1 MIELKD
7 FTSRRLKAAI
17 IAAPMLLATLY
28 LTVFAAD
35 RYVSESTVA
44 LQQAGNDLTS
54 IPGAALMLAG
64 LSSPS
69 RGETL
74 YLLQYV
80 QSLALLKDL
89 DAKLNLRKHYEAERL
104 DVFARLWGA
113 ASQERFLDYYRS
125 RVEVVLDD
133 ASSTL
138 TVRVQGFD
146 PAFAQQL
153 NKAIL
158 EASEKFVNEMS
169 HSLAREKLN
178 FAEHELARSAQRL
191 ESARTEVLAFQA
203 KNGFLD
209 PGIQAEASGALSAQM
224 QASISK
230 SEAELRGLR
239 SFMTEDAP
247 QVRALRSQINA
258 TQAQLE
264 VERARATGTGAK
276 SDQLGALT
284 IDFQG
289 LRMRAEFALDAYK
302 VALVAIESARIEATR
317 KVKTLVVIQPPT
329 LPETPQYPRR
339 LYDLTTLLVVC
350 LLIYLVTRLVIA
362 TIREHQD

>member
-7 FTSRRLKAAI
+7 LTARRLKLVI
-17 IAAPMLLATLY
+17 IVVPFVLATIY
-28 LTVFAAD
+28 LTIFAAN

-44 LQQAGNDLTS
+44 LQQAGNDMSS

-69 RGETL
+69 RSETL

-80 QSLALLKDL
+80 QSLALLKEL
-89 DAKLNLRKHYEAERL
+89 DAKLDLRKHYESERL
-104 DVFARLWGA
+104 DVFSRLWGGS
-113 ASQERFLDYYRS
+113 SQETFLDYYRS
-125 RVEVVLDD
+125 RVEAVLDD

-146 PAFAQQL
+146 PAFAQSV

-158 EASEKFVNEMS
+158 EASERFVNEMS
-169 HSLAREKLN
+169 HSQAREKLN
-178 FAEHELARSAQRL
+178 FSETELKRAAEKLQN
-191 ESARTEVLAFQA
+191 ARTEVLAFQA

-209 PGIQAEASGALSAQM
+209 PTTQAEASGALSAQM
-224 QASISK
+224 QATISK

-247 QVRALRSQINA
+247 QVKALRAQIDA

-264 VERARATGTGAK
+264 VERARATGVGAR
-276 SDQLGALT
+276 SDRLGALAL
-284 IDFQG
+284 DFQG
-289 LRMRAEFALDAYK
+289 LRMKADFALDAYK
-302 VALVAIESARIEATR
+302 VALLAIESARIEATR
-317 KVKTLVVIQPPT
+317 KVKSLVVIQPPT
-329 LPETPQYPRR
+329 LPETAEYPRR
-339 LYDLTTLLVVC
+339 LYDLATVLVVC

>member
-7 FTSRRLKAAI
+7 LTPRRLKFAI
-17 IAAPMLLATLY
+17 IVVPFVLATIY
-28 LTVFAAD
+28 LTVFAAN

-44 LQQAGNDLTS
+44 LQQAGNDMS
-54 IPGAALMLAG
+54 SVPGAALMLAG

-69 RGETL
+69 RSETL

-80 QSLALLKDL
+80 QSLVLLKEL
-89 DAKLNLRKHYEAERL
+89 DAKLDLREHFESERL
-104 DVFARLWGA
+104 DVVSRLWDGS
-113 ASQERFLDYYRS
+113 SQETFLDYYRS
-125 RVEVVLDD
+125 RVEAVLDD

-146 PAFAQQL
+146 PVFAQKL

-158 EASEKFVNEMS
+158 EASERFVNEIS
-169 HSLAREKLN
+169 HAQAREKLD
-178 FAEHELARSAQRL
+178 FGELQLKQAAEKLQ
-191 ESARTEVLAFQA
+191 SARTEVLAFQA

-209 PGIQAEASGALSAQM
+209 PTIQAEASGALSAQM

-239 SFMTEDAP
+239 SFMTEDSP
-247 QVRALRSQINA
+247 QVKALRAQIDA

-264 VERARATGTGAK
+264 VERARATGVGAR
-276 SDQLGALT
+276 SERLGALALE
-284 IDFQG
+284 FQG
-289 LRMRAEFALDAYK
+289 LRMKADFALDAYK
-302 VALVAIESARIEATR
+302 VALLAIESARIEATR
-317 KVKTLVVIQPPT
+317 KVQSLVVIQPPT
-329 LPETPQYPRR
+329 LPETAEYPRR
-339 LYDLTTLLVVC
+339 LYNLATLLVVC

>member
-7 FTSRRLKAAI
+7 LTPRRLQLVI
-17 IAAPMLLATLY
+17 IALPMLLTALY
-28 LTVFAAD
+28 FTVFAAN

-44 LQQAGNDLTS
+44 LQQAGSDMSSL
-54 IPGAALMLAG
+54 PGAALMLAG
-64 LSSPS
+64 LGSPS

-74 YLLQYV
+74 YLVQYV
-80 QSLALLKDL
+80 QSLALLQEL
-89 DAKLNLRKHYEAERL
+89 DAKLNLRKHFEAERL
-104 DVFARLWGA
+104 DVFSRLWGG
-113 ASQERFLDYYRS
+113 ASQEQFLDFYRN

-146 PAFAQQL
+146 PAFAQQV

-158 EASEKFVNEMS
+158 DASERFVNEMS

-178 FAEHELARSAQRL
+178 FGEQELARSAQRL
-191 ESARTEVLAFQA
+191 QDARTDVLAFQT

-209 PGIQAEASGALSAQM
+209 PSIQADASGALSAQM

-247 QVRALRSQINA
+247 QVKALRAQINA
-258 TQAQLE
+258 TQTQLE
-264 VERARATGTGAK
+264 VERARATGTGGQ
-276 SDQLGALT
+276 SERLGALT
-284 IDFQG
+284 LDFQG
-289 LRMRAEFALDAYK
+289 LRMKAEFALDAYK
-302 VALVAIESARIEATR
+302 VALIAIESARIEATR
-317 KVKTLVVIQPPT
+317 KVQSLVVIQPPT
-329 LPETPQYPRR
+329 LPETAEYPRR
-339 LYDLTTLLVVC
+339 LYNLATLLIVC
-350 LLIYLVTRLVIA
+350 LLIYMVTRLVIA
-362 TIREHQD
+362 TVREHQD

>member
-7 FTSRRLKAAI
+7 FTSRRLMVAI
-17 IAAPMLLATLY
+17 IGVPMLLATLY

-44 LQQAGNDLTS
+44 LQQSGSDLS
-54 IPGAALMLAG
+54 SFPGAALMLAG

-69 RGETL
+69 HADTL
-74 YLLQYV
+74 YLMHYI

-89 DAKLNLRKHYEAERL
+89 DAKLNVRSHYEAGHL
-104 DVFARLWGA
+104 DVFARLWGG
-113 ASQERFLDYYRS
+113 ASQEQFLEYYRS

-153 NKAIL
+153 NKTIL
-158 EASEKFVNEMS
+158 EASERFVNEMS
-169 HSLAREKLN
+169 HSLAREKLD

-191 ESARTEVLAFQA
+191 ETARTNVLAFQA
-203 KNGFLD
+203 KNGFLN
-209 PGIQAEASGALSAQM
+209 PSIQAQASGALSAQM

-247 QVRALRSQINA
+247 EVKTLRAQINA

-276 SDQLGALT
+276 SEQLGALT
-284 IDFQG
+284 LDFQG

-317 KVKTLVVIQPPT
+317 KVKSLVVIQPPT
-329 LPETPQYPRR
+329 LPETAQFPRR
-339 LYDLTTLLVVC
+339 LYDLVTLLVVC
-350 LLIYLVTRLVIA
+350 LLVYLVTRLVIA

>member
-7 FTSRRLKAAI
+7 FTTRRLKIVI
-17 IAAPMLLATLY
+17 IAMPMLLVTLY
-28 LTVFAAD
+28 FTAFAAN

-44 LQQAGNDLTS
+44 LQQAGNDLSS

-80 QSLALLKDL
+80 QSLGLLKEL
-89 DAKLNLRKHYEAERL
+89 DAKLNIRQHFEAGGL
-104 DVFARLWGA
+104 DVFARLRAG

-158 EASEKFVNEMS
+158 EASERFVNEVS

-178 FAEHELARSAQRL
+178 FAEQELGRSAQRL
-191 ESARTEVLAFQA
+191 QSARTEVLAFQT
-203 KNGFLD
+203 KNGLLD
-209 PGIQAEASGALSAQM
+209 PSIAADASGALSAQM
-224 QASISK
+224 QATISR

-247 QVRALRSQINA
+247 QVKALRAQISA

-264 VERARATGTGAK
+264 VERARATGTGAQ
-276 SDQLGALT
+276 SERLGALAL
-284 IDFQG
+284 DFQG
-289 LRMRAEFALDAYK
+289 LRMKAEFALDAYK

-317 KVKTLVVIQPPT
+317 KVQSLVVIQPPT
-329 LPETPQYPRR
+329 LPETAEYPRR
-339 LYDLTTLLVVC
+339 LYDLTTLLIVC
-350 LLIYLVTRLVIA
+350 LLIYMVSRLVIA

>member
-1 MIELKD
+1 MIELTD
-7 FTSRRLKAAI
+7 FTSRRLKAVI

-28 LTVFAAD
+28 FTLFAAD

-44 LQQAGNDLTS
+44 LQQSGSDLTS

-64 LSSPS
+64 LSSPA

-89 DAKLNLRKHYEAERL
+89 DAKLNLRKRYEAERF
-104 DVFARLWGA
+104 DVFARLWGD

-169 HSLAREKLN
+169 HSLAREKLD
-178 FAEHELARSAQRL
+178 FAEQELARSGRRL
-191 ESARTEVLAFQA
+191 QEARTEVLAFQA

-209 PGIQAEASGALSAQM
+209 PSIQAEASGALSAQM

-247 QVRALRSQINA
+247 QVKTLRAQINA

-264 VERARATGTGAK
+264 VERARATGTGAQ
-276 SDQLGALT
+276 SERLGALT
-284 IDFQG
+284 LDFQG

-317 KVKTLVVIQPPT
+317 KVKSLVVIQPPT
-329 LPETPQYPRR
+329 LPETPEYPRR